1 MPCRI
6 EGYDKY
12 RETTKTKI
20 EPVPADFIQL
30 LKAADELTHEMDVL
44 REAYLALAEEKSVE
58 EREAL
63 PEYKNI
69 LAAQI
74 SHRKED
80 LRRAEKSLKQKIIA
94 ADNAVERSEFVYQLA
109 RVTEADPMLPLEAQL
124 GFDPDT
130 V

>member
-109 RVTEADPMLPLEAQL
+109 RVTEADPALPLEAQL